1 MEERM
6 ARQQVRL
13 QKRMT
18 QMHSALQF
26 QFAVIDQFMKMVLTL
41 APDLI
46 DDEARAAA
54 QVTGRNRYKSLMD
67 SIPAALDSALAKIFA
82 EKLEGSDD

>member
-1 MEERM
+1 
-6 ARQQVRL
+6 
-13 QKRMT
+13 
-18 QMHSALQF
+18 
-26 QFAVIDQFMKMVLTL
+26 MKMVLTL